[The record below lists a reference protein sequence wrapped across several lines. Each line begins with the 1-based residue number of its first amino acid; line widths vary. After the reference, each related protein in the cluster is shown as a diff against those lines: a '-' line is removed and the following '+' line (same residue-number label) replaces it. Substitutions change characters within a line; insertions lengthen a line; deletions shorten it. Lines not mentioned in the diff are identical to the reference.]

1 MKKFLIGL
9 VTGLLLAG
17 LTVFLGVFAL
27 ARMSEAKPTI
37 ADGSTLV
44 IRLEGDVP
52 EKPPMEIP
60 IPFFEQQSPAT
71 VQELWTMLDRAGT
84 DSRIKAVLLMPRR
97 ADAGWGK
104 MQEIRE
110 GILKFRKSG
119 KPVYASLSAP
129 NTKDYYIATAA
140 EKIFMSRED
149 FLDLTGLRAE
159 SMFVKTLL
167 DKLGVQVQIEHAGKY
182 KDAGDIVSRTSLS
195 PESREVLNSVLD
207 GIYGTLV
214 QSIAESRK
222 KTPEEVK
229 TLIDNGPL
237 LAEPAQQ
244 SGLID
249 QLLYEDQIN
258 GELTKRLNQ
267 KELKKISHRDYIKAI
282 GTGDAK
288 KRVALVVGDGSIFRG
303 ESDEG
308 IASVTFEKLLRK
320 VGSDKTIDAV
330 ILRIDSPGGDGV
342 ASDEILREVKLLSQK
357 KPLVISMSDVAASG
371 GYYIASS
378 GDPIVA
384 YPNTFTGSIGVIFG
398 KLNLK
403 GLYDKLGIQKDI
415 LTRGRFADINS
426 DYEPLNEAARA
437 KLREG
442 IDSMYKGFVS
452 RVAASRKRP
461 YQDVEALAQGRVW
474 LGSQA
479 KQNGLV
485 DDLGGIDA
493 ALALVKDKAK
503 IARDERVRLIPYPPK
518 KSIFERIFAHNVETM
533 MESRVE
539 AKMQQ
544 LLPKFDLRLWSQG
557 GMMKAMPYTIEVK

>member
-17 LTVFLGVFAL
+17 LTIFLGVFAL
-27 ARMSEAKPTI
+27 ARMSETKPVI

-44 IRLEGDVP
+44 IRLQGDVP
-52 EKPPMEIP
+52 EKPPVEIP
-60 IPFFEQQSPAT
+60 IPFFDEQAPAT
-71 VQELWTMLDRAGT
+71 VQELWTMLDRAAT

-104 MQEIRE
+104 MQEVRE

-119 KPVYASLSAP
+119 KPVFASLSAP

-140 EKIFMSRED
+140 DQIFMSRED
-149 FLDLTGLRAE
+149 FLDLKGLRAE
-159 SMFVKTLL
+159 SMFVKNTL
-167 DKLGVQVQIEHAGKY
+167 DKIGVQVQIEHAGKY

-207 GIYGTLV
+207 SIYGTLV
-214 QSIAESRK
+214 QTIAESRK
-222 KTPEEVK
+222 KTPEEVRA
-229 TLIDNGPL
+229 LIDNGPY
-237 LAEPAQQ
+237 LAEKAQQ
-244 SGLID
+244 SGLVD
-249 QLLYEDQIN
+249 QLLYEDEVN

-267 KELKKISHRDYIKAI
+267 QAMKKVSHRDYIKAI
-282 GTGDAK
+282 GSGDAK
-288 KRVALVVGDGSIFRG
+288 KRIALLVGDGAIFRG
-303 ESDEG
+303 ESEEG
-308 IASVTFEKLLRK
+308 IASNTFMKLLRK
-320 VGSDKTIDAV
+320 VGSDKSIDGV

-357 KPLVISMSDVAASG
+357 KPLVISMSDIAASG
-371 GYYIASS
+371 GYYIAAS
-378 GDPIVA
+378 GDSIVA

-398 KLNLK
+398 KLYLK
-403 GLYDKLGIQKDI
+403 GLYDKLGIQKEI
-415 LTRGRFADINS
+415 LTRGRFADIDS
-426 DYEPLNEAARA
+426 DYQPLTDVSRA

-442 IDSMYKGFVS
+442 IDGMYKGFVS
-452 RVAASRKRP
+452 RVAESRKRKYEEIEP
-461 YQDVEALAQGRVW
+461 LAQGRVW

-485 DDLGGIDA
+485 DELGGIDKA
-493 ALALVKDKAK
+493 IELIKGKAK
-503 IARDERVRLIPYPPK
+503 IAKEDRVRLVPYPPK
-518 KSIFERIFAHNVETM
+518 KSIFERFLTRNVETM

-539 AKMQQ
+539 AKIQQ

-557 GMMKAMPYTIEVK
+557 GMMKTMPYTIEVR